1 MLVHSSKGALIEWIG
16 YGRAIRSSPSDFA
29 ARLNSTVGH
38 LTDKIRICMSFSFLG
53 LLSLVGDIVSIG
65 DAAKRLFQNPERDEV
80 EKYIRFLEPRKV
92 IYAQI
97 DQEIKVAVIASLEE
111 IKRET
116 EQLRVKIDDST
127 TRKSMSHLINVIS
140 DELSDLW
147 AYDTIHRNG
156 QIKMFMS
163 LQRFRTELARTLGLL
178 CHVYGISPASTELQ
192 CFIVNMATVRP
203 AQVKKR

>member
-1 MLVHSSKGALIEWIG
+1 
-16 YGRAIRSSPSDFA
+16 
-29 ARLNSTVGH
+29 
-38 LTDKIRICMSFSFLG
+38 MSFSFLG

-92 IYAQI
+92 ICAQI

-192 CFIVNMATVRP
+192 RFIVNMATVRP

>member
-1 MLVHSSKGALIEWIG
+1 
-16 YGRAIRSSPSDFA
+16 
-29 ARLNSTVGH
+29 
-38 LTDKIRICMSFSFLG
+38 MSFSFLG

-97 DQEIKVAVIASLEE
+97 DQEIKGAVIASLEE
-111 IKRET
+111 IKNET

-163 LQRFRTELARTLGLL
+163 LQRFRTELARTLGFL

-192 CFIVNMATVRP
+192 RFIVNMATVRP